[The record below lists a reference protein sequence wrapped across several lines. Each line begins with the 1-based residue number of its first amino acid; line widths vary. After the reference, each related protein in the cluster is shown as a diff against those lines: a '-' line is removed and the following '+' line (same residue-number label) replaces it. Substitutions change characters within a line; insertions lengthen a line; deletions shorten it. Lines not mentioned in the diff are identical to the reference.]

1 MMTTMRMRV
10 QKTIKTA
17 LLSEL
22 AILALWFYSYTFF
35 INFQVAFLSSVLI
48 LLGSTYSYKRL
59 VDRRV
64 ASEER
69 PDDIDVVDKIDD
81 PFDLYSE
88 EIRKEEGPQDE
99 TVDIKALVK
108 EEKKRIKAQNVKNT
122 AKSAP
127 ALLSMFRIIPYLFLI
142 LGFIAL
148 KNNELLSLMPYLVG
162 LGFGI
167 AAGLYMGRSL
177 FVERK

>member
-1 MMTTMRMRV
+1 M

-22 AILALWFYSYTFF
+22 VILALWFYSFTFF
-35 INFQVAFLSSVLI
+35 INFQIAFLSSLLI

-64 ASEER
+64 ASQER
-69 PDDIDVVDKIDD
+69 PDDVDVIEKIDD
-81 PFDLYSE
+81 PFDLYSD
-88 EIRKEEGPQDE
+88 EITQEQGTRDE

-108 EEKKRIKAQNVKNT
+108 EEKKRIKVQNVKNT

-127 ALLSMFRIIPYLFLI
+127 ALLSMFRVIPYLFLI

-148 KNNELLSLMPYLVG
+148 KNNALLSLMPYLIG

-167 AAGLYMGRSL
+167 LAGLYMGRSL
-177 FVERK
+177 FVENR

>member
-1 MMTTMRMRV
+1 MTTTRTRV

-22 AILALWFYSYTFF
+22 MILALWFYSYTFF
-35 INFQVAFLSSVLI
+35 INFQIAFVSSVLI

-59 VDRRV
+59 VERRV

-69 PDDIDVVDKIDD
+69 PDDVDIMDKIDD

-88 EIRKEEGPQDE
+88 DITQEDVLQDE
-99 TVDIKALVK
+99 AVDIKALVK
-108 EEKKRIKAQNVKNT
+108 EEKKRIKVQNIKNT

-127 ALLSMFRIIPYLFLI
+127 ALLSIFRVLPYIFLI

-148 KNNELLSLMPYLVG
+148 KNNALLSLMPYLIG

-167 AAGLYMGRSL
+167 VAGLYMGRSL
-177 FVERK
+177 FVDNR

>member
-10 QKTIKTA
+10 QKTIKIA

-22 AILALWFYSYTFF
+22 MILSFWFYSFTVF
-35 INFQVAFLSSVLI
+35 INFQIAFVSSVLI

-59 VDRRV
+59 VERRV

-69 PDDIDVVDKIDD
+69 PDDIDIMDKIDD

-88 EIRKEEGPQDE
+88 DIRQEELPQDE
-99 TVDIKALVK
+99 AVDIKALVK
-108 EEKKRIKAQNVKNT
+108 EEKKRIKVQNVKNT

-127 ALLSMFRIIPYLFLI
+127 ALLSIFRVLPYIFLI

-148 KNNELLSLMPYLVG
+148 KNNALLSLMPYLIG

-167 AAGLYMGRSL
+167 VAGLYMGRSL
-177 FVERK
+177 FVDNR

>member
-1 MMTTMRMRV
+1 M
-10 QKTIKTA
+10 QKTIKIA

-22 AILALWFYSYTFF
+22 MILSFWFYSFTVF
-35 INFQVAFLSSVLI
+35 INFQIAFVSSVLI

-59 VDRRV
+59 VERRV

-69 PDDIDVVDKIDD
+69 PDDIDIMDKIDD

-88 EIRKEEGPQDE
+88 DIRQEELPQDE
-99 TVDIKALVK
+99 AVDIKALVK
-108 EEKKRIKAQNVKNT
+108 EEKKRIKVQNVKNT

-127 ALLSMFRIIPYLFLI
+127 ALLSIFRVLPYIFLI

-148 KNNELLSLMPYLVG
+148 KNNALLSLMPYLIG

-167 AAGLYMGRSL
+167 VAGLYMGRSL
-177 FVERK
+177 FVDNR

>member
-1 MMTTMRMRV
+1 M
-10 QKTIKTA
+10 
-17 LLSEL
+17 
-22 AILALWFYSYTFF
+22 
-35 INFQVAFLSSVLI
+35 I

-59 VDRRV
+59 VERRV

-69 PDDIDVVDKIDD
+69 PDDVDIMDKIDD

-88 EIRKEEGPQDE
+88 DITQEDVLQDE
-99 TVDIKALVK
+99 AVDIKALVK
-108 EEKKRIKAQNVKNT
+108 EEKKRIKVQNIKNT

>member
-1 MMTTMRMRV
+1 M
-10 QKTIKTA
+10 QKIIKAA

-22 AILALWFYSYTFF
+22 LVFALWFYSFTFF
-35 INFQVAFLSSVLI
+35 INFQIAFISSVLI

-69 PDDIDVVDKIDD
+69 PDDVDIVDKIDD

-88 EIRKEEGPQDE
+88 EITQEKILGEEEP
-99 TVDIKALVK
+99 DIKAIVK
-108 EEKKRIKAQNVKNT
+108 AEKKRIKAHPVKNT

-127 ALLSMFRIIPYLFLI
+127 ALLSIFRIVPYLFLV
-142 LGFIAL
+142 LGFIGL
-148 KNNELLSLMPYLVG
+148 KNNGLLSLMPYLIG

-167 AAGLYMGRSL
+167 LAGLHMGRAL
-177 FVERK
+177 FIKSI

>member
-1 MMTTMRMRV
+1 MKTRTRV
-10 QKTIKTA
+10 QKIIKAA

-22 AILALWFYSYTFF
+22 LIFALWFYSYAFF
-35 INFQVAFLSSVLI
+35 INFQIAFISSVLI

-59 VDRRV
+59 VESRV

-69 PDDIDVVDKIDD
+69 PDDVDLVDKIDD

-88 EIRKEEGPQDE
+88 EIMQEDVAGKEEPDF
-99 TVDIKALVK
+99 KAIVK
-108 EEKKRIKAQNVKNT
+108 AEKKRIKVHTVKNT

-127 ALLSMFRIIPYLFLI
+127 ALLSIFRIVPYIILI
-142 LGFIAL
+142 LGFIGL
-148 KNNELLSLMPYLVG
+148 KNNGLLSLMPYLIG

-167 AAGLYMGRSL
+167 LTGLHMGRSL
-177 FVERK
+177 FIKSM

>member
-1 MMTTMRMRV
+1 MMRTRV
-10 QKTIKTA
+10 QKTIRIA
-17 LLSEL
+17 LVSEL
-22 AILALWFYSYTFF
+22 LVLAIWFYSYEFF
-35 INFQVAFLSSVLI
+35 INFQIAFISSVLI

-69 PDDIDVVDKIDD
+69 PDDVDLVERIDD

-88 EIRKEEGPQDE
+88 EIRSDE
-99 TVDIKALVK
+99 VPADEDVDIKALVK
-108 EEKKRIKAQNVKNT
+108 EEKKRIKVQNVKNT

-127 ALLSMFRIIPYLFLI
+127 ALLSLFRLIPYLFLV

-148 KNNELLSLMPYLVG
+148 KNNALLSLIPYLIG

-167 AAGLYMGRSL
+167 LVGLHMGRAL
-177 FVERK
+177 FIGAR